1 MAISRQA
8 RPIYVSLPAAGLSLQ
23 QSQKVIAEIMTAAG
37 HPGCFSGRDLNFVN
51 EIDYLVTAE
60 AGGGPG
66 AGEEGRG

>member
-8 RPIYVSLPAAGLSLQ
+8 RPIYVSLPAAGLTLQ

-51 EIDYLVTAE
+51 EIDYFVTAE
-60 AGGGPG
+60 AAVRP
-66 AGEEGRG
+66 AAEVELR